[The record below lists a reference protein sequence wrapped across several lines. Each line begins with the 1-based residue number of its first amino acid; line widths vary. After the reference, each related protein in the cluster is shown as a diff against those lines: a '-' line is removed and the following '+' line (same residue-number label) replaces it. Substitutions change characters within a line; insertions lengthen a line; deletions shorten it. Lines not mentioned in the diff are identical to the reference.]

1 MKPYQFIA
9 VYQMFLLTWVKADD
23 GKWTWWE
30 LPILL
35 FVVGV
40 FTYEAWLAMK
50 PMWVRPSA

>member
-1 MKPYQFIA
+1 
-9 VYQMFLLTWVKADD
+9 
-23 GKWTWWE
+23 
-30 LPILL
+30 L